1 MDESLL
7 KKLLKEFKSK
17 ARITWNDNDEDLE
30 ELILESDAYL
40 QGLTNAKFR
49 YNDEERWVKT
59 LLLERCRYDYH
70 NALDEF
76 EKNLNGEIKRLI
88 LNSALGKVGILNEQ
102 ANP

>member
-17 ARITWNDNDEDLE
+17 ARITWDDNDEDLE

-40 QGLTNAKFR
+40 QGLTNATFR
-49 YNDEERWVKT
+49 YGDEERWVKT

-76 EKNLNGEIKRLI
+76 EENLNGEIKRLI